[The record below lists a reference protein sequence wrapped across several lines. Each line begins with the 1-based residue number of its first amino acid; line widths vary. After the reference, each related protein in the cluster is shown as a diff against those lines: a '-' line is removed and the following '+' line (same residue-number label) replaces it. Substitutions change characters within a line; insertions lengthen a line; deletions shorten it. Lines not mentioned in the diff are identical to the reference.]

1 MHLATERS
9 TAASRT
15 LPRAMRVLVWLCV
28 AVFTV
33 GLLLASTHRHDLA
46 DVKTDCV
53 SCHVAGNL
61 LGDLPPAHA
70 LVLAVLLAV
79 AWVLARLPV
88 YCFTP
93 APSYLIP
100 ARQAPPA
107 VPATFR

>member
-1 MHLATERS
+1 MHVTTEQS
-9 TAASRT
+9 TANARQ
-15 LPRAMRVLVWLCV
+15 LPRAFRALVWLCM

-33 GLLLASTHRHDLA
+33 GVLLSSLHHHDLA

-61 LGDLPPAHA
+61 LADLPPVNP
-70 LVLAVLLAV
+70 VLMAVLLAV
-79 AWVLARLPV
+79 AFVLARLPV

-107 VPATFR
+107 FLPSFH